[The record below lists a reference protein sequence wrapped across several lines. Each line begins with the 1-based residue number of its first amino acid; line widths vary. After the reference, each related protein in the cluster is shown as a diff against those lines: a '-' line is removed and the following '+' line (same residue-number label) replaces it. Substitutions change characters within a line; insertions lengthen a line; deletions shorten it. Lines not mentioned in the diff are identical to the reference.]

1 MTSVLLHT
9 LNHYPEFQSNAG
21 INGIIAYVN
30 SLPLAPGARVF
41 PAHINTNAQRARY
54 HQKFGNNFV
63 VVGAIQLFYR
73 PSPRI
78 NLEVVRPQNHFCRI
92 KCNMEQSKTRLR
104 RWSKCLL
111 LSSMFSLFGYYKSRN
126 HTILTKQRRL
136 SNREKFQENGQ

>member
-78 NLEVVRPQNHFCRI
+78 NLEVVRPQNHFAVLNAI
-92 KCNMEQSKTRLR
+92 
-104 RWSKCLL
+104 
-111 LSSMFSLFGYYKSRN
+111 
-126 HTILTKQRRL
+126 
-136 SNREKFQENGQ
+136 

>member
-30 SLPLAPGARVF
+30 SLPLAPAARVF

-63 VVGAIQLFYR
+63 VVVAIQLIYR

-78 NLEVVRPQNHFCRI
+78 NLEVVRPQNHFAVLNAIWNNPRQGLGVGVNAFYYQVCSRYLAI
-92 KCNMEQSKTRLR
+92 TRVETSQFLQSKGD
-104 RWSKCLL
+104 CQI
-111 LSSMFSLFGYYKSRN
+111 GRN
-126 HTILTKQRRL
+126 
-136 SNREKFQENGQ
+136 